1 MIEVIKIVILS
12 ILFWQIISC
21 IAIMI
26 NEDKGLYFSVC
37 VPAFILNIIGW
48 IYRKIKLK
56 YAQKH
61 LCRVA
66 VRSEKL
72 TGPVPVFTFYC
83 THKQYERFYHKGENE
98 HYIEF
103 LKDGST
109 FKFAPFK
116 NEIYREQESFAGYKD
131 FKKEFINPNK

>member
-1 MIEVIKIVILS
+1 MIEVIKIAILS
-12 ILFWQIISC
+12 VLFWQTISC
-21 IAIMI
+21 VAIMI

-48 IYRKIKLK
+48 VCRKIALK

-61 LCRVA
+61 YCRVG
-66 VRSEKL
+66 VRSEKYDEL
-72 TGPVPVFTFYC
+72 IFTFYC
-83 THKQYERFYHKGENE
+83 THKQYEKFYHAGENE

-109 FKFAPFK
+109 FKSVPFK
-116 NEIYREQESFAGYKD
+116 NEIYRGQESFAGYKE
-131 FKKEFINPNK
+131 FKKKFVNPNK

>member
-12 ILFWQIISC
+12 ILFWQLLSC
-21 IAIMI
+21 VAIMI

-61 LCRVA
+61 LCRVV

-72 TGPVPVFTFYC
+72 TDPIPIFTFYC

-98 HYIEF
+98 HYIDF

-109 FKFAPFK
+109 FKSAPYK
-116 NEIYREQESFAGYKD
+116 NEIYREQENFAGYKE
-131 FKKEFINPNK
+131 FKKKFVNPNK

>member
-1 MIEVIKIVILS
+1 MV
-12 ILFWQIISC
+12 
-21 IAIMI
+21 

-56 YAQKH
+56 YAQKN

-72 TGPVPVFTFYC
+72 TDPVPIFTFYC
-83 THKQYERFYHKGENE
+83 THKQYEKFYHKGENE

-109 FKFAPFK
+109 FKSAPFK
-116 NEIYREQESFAGYKD
+116 NEIYREQESFAGYK
-131 FKKEFINPNK
+131 EFRQKFVNPNK

>member
-1 MIEVIKIVILS
+1 MV
-12 ILFWQIISC
+12 
-21 IAIMI
+21 

-48 IYRKIKLK
+48 IYRKIELK
-56 YAQKH
+56 YAQKP

-72 TGPVPVFTFYC
+72 TDPVPIFTFYC

-116 NEIYREQESFAGYKD
+116 NEIYREQESFAGYKN
-131 FKKEFINPNK
+131 FKEKFVNPNK